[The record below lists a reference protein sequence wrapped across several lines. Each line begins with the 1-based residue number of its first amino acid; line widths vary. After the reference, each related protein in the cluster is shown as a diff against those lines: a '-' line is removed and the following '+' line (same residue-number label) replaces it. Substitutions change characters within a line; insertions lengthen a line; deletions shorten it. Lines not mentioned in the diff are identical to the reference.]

1 MLNHIG
7 VMLTISTLKK
17 AKKSPP
23 PEKFGGEASDLIL
36 CLIQFGYAMF
46 TMRSWNSV
54 QALQARLSG

>member
-1 MLNHIG
+1 
-7 VMLTISTLKK
+7 MLTISALKK
-17 AKKSPP
+17 AKKVTPP

-54 QALQARLSG
+54 QALQARLAG